1 MQADAFVAVERAD
14 LISGAVPSI
23 VARSPSTSPPPLS
36 DTAGIT
42 FTVISGSLPPGLIL
56 QSSTI
61 TGSPYIVSNDTTYK
75 FCIRATNGTDIADR
89 TFTITITGSNIPVFV
104 TAAGPLPIGVHQQLY
119 VLDDTHVDYQIEA
132 FDLNTVV
139 GSKLTYF
146 IASDDGVLPKGL
158 TLSSSG
164 RLSGFILPTYKITAI
179 DGSGTYDDGY
189 YDGVAFDFGTTS
201 NDGFD
206 SYQYDGVF
214 YDYNSPLHPPNSI
227 NSNYQFRVTLT
238 DGVNYAQRIFKIF
251 VVGTDQFRAD
261 STTLDGGAGNF
272 TADATYLREPVWIND
287 SNLGVLRAN
296 NYITLPIVLYDNS
309 NVIFNL
315 SPTNQEIRAIT
326 KQLTNLDNTI
336 GSHSLTITNASSPPL
351 FGQYIS
357 FANYIPNATG
367 ELYRISVVADLGGG
381 AYRLTLTTGLVMTL
395 PDMVPFYMGSL
406 SKLPPGTTFDAG
418 TGEVYGIVP
427 YQPAI
432 SKLYTF
438 TLTATRIGEKGETT
452 VAYKTFTV
460 TIIGEIDSTVTW
472 KTNSILET
480 LHADYYSTL
489 NISAVSSVPNS
500 IVIYSIVDGALPPG
514 LTLNLDGEII
524 GKVNQYYNPLNGS
537 LGLIRF
543 DTSATTFDKGIATFD
558 YTYKFTVEARDQF
571 GYSSRTRTF
580 TLTIDTPNT
589 TSYSNIV
596 VRPFLKQDQRAI
608 WKGFINDST
617 IFTPSSI
624 YRINDQNFGIQSS
637 LSMLVYG
644 GIETK
649 EAAAYIGAM
658 GLNHKRKRFQFGS
671 VSSSRAV
678 DPATGLDL
686 YEVIYINMIDP
697 LSPASGK
704 LPNKIINKFGIS
716 SDAITVDSSNNFW
729 NNSAAVLNLDAPNS
743 VRPEPIITADSTGYE
758 VSNPNPNTI
767 FPNSIANWQS
777 RLSGVGLSERN
788 YLPLWM
794 RTIQTGQKQEQGYT
808 LAIPICFC
816 KVGTA
821 NDILLNIKFSKF
833 DFQVLDYT
841 VDRYTIDSV
850 SGYLGDKYLIFR
862 NDRITV

>member
-1 MQADAFVAVERAD
+1 MSLNVWTQPTGYSLGNFPESVSISLTLPITNGTGITFSV
-14 LISGAVPSI
+14 ISGA
-23 VARSPSTSPPPLS
+23 
-36 DTAGIT
+36 
-42 FTVISGSLPPGLIL
+42 LPGGLRIEG
-56 QSSTI
+56 STI
-61 TGSPYIVSNDTTYK
+61 LGSPYIVSNDTTYK
-75 FCIRATNGTDIADR
+75 FCIRATDGTNISDR
-89 TFTITITGSNIPVFV
+89 TLTITITGSNVPVFV
-104 TAAGPLPIGVHQQLY
+104 TALGPLPIGIHQQLY

-158 TLSSSG
+158 NLSSSG
-164 RLSGFILPTYKITAI
+164 RITGFIQPTYKITAL

-189 YDGVAFDFGTTS
+189 YDAVAFDFGTTS

-206 SYQYDGVF
+206 SYQYDDVF

-227 NSNYQFRVTLT
+227 NANYQFRVTLT
-238 DGVNYAQRIFKIF
+238 DGVNYSQRIFKIF

-261 STTLDGGAGNF
+261 STTLDGGAGGF

-287 SNLGVLRAN
+287 SNLGVFRAN
-296 NYITLPIVLYDNS
+296 NYITLPIVLYDNK

-315 SPTNQEIRAIT
+315 SPTNQEVRAIT
-326 KQLTNLDNTI
+326 RQITNLDNTI
-336 GSHSLTITNASSPPL
+336 GSYSLTITSASSSPQ
-351 FGQYIS
+351 FGQWIS
-357 FANYIPNATG
+357 FENYIPNATG
-367 ELYRISVVADLGGG
+367 DMYQIAVVADLGGG
-381 AYRLTLTTGLVMTL
+381 TYRLTLSTGLLMTL
-395 PDMVPFYMGSL
+395 PEMIPFYMGSL
-406 SKLPPGTTFDAG
+406 STLPPGTNFDVG

-432 SKLYTF
+432 SKTYMF
-438 TLTATRIGEKGETT
+438 TLVANRFGDKGDTT
-452 VAYKTFTV
+452 TAYKTFTV
-460 TIIGEIDSTVTW
+460 TIIGEIDSTVKWNTD
-472 KTNSILET
+472 SVLET

-489 NISAVSSVPNS
+489 SINAVSSVPNS
-500 IVIYSIVDGALPPG
+500 IVIYTITDGALPPG

-524 GKVNQYYNPLNGS
+524 GKVNQYYNPLNEQ

-543 DTSATTFDKGIATFD
+543 DTSRTTFDGGATTFDHR
-558 YTYKFTVEARDQF
+558 YTFTVQAQDQF
-571 GYSSRTRTF
+571 GYSSSTRTF

-589 TSYSNIV
+589 TAYSNITA
-596 VRPFLKQDQRAI
+596 RPFLKSDQRSI
-608 WKGFINDST
+608 WKGFINDPT

-624 YRINDQNFGIQSS
+624 YRINDPTFGIQSNLS
-637 LSMLVYG
+637 LLIYG

-649 EAAAYIGAM
+649 EAAAYIGAT
-658 GLNHKRKRFQFGS
+658 GLNHKRKRFQFGNVAKS
-671 VSSSRAV
+671 TAV
-678 DPATGLDL
+678 DPVTGVEL
-686 YEVIYINMIDP
+686 YEVIYVNMIDP
-697 LSPASGK
+697 LTPTTGT
-704 LPNKIINKFGIS
+704 LPNKIVNKFGIS
-716 SDAITVDSSNNFW
+716 SNQITVDSSTNFW
-729 NNSAAVLNLDAPNS
+729 NNSLNVLNLDAPNA
-743 VRPEPIITADSTGYE
+743 VRPEPIITADSTGFE

-777 RLSGVGLSERN
+777 RLSGVGLTERN

-833 DFQVLDYT
+833 DFTALDYT
-841 VDRYTIDSV
+841 IDRYTIDSV